1 MTRRVHAP
9 ILVIG
14 GTGRRASGQ
23 QHMKTP
29 SHETWMK
36 DFQREPRTIREAFQ
50 FGNEEQKADD
60 QDRKDEDF
68 LDQERGVW
76 GPTE

>member
-1 MTRRVHAP
+1 MT
-9 ILVIG
+9 
-14 GTGRRASGQ
+14 
-23 QHMKTP
+23 TP
-29 SHETWMK
+29 KHESWQ
-36 DFQREPRTIREAFQ
+36 DELQSEPRTIVDAFHI
-50 FGNEEQKADD
+50 NTEDTTDD